1 MFHGAVLGQGYSW
14 TQPYGH
20 RGCRRRGIRATNSP
34 ARERTVEACERHIHL
49 RLLLRVAGALRI
61 AGANLIACGRGRP
74 RNPSEALAFERPLRA
89 RLLRVCCAFAARLSA
104 PRSNSLGAGGRVR
117 GSDGRAHGRR
127 DGSAGRV
134 GRRTAGGRTS
144 GLQARMAG
152 SDRGAGG
159 RADVSDERVGVAA
172 GRMVPS
178 AMQALTRF
186 AIVLADGTRAS

>member
-1 MFHGAVLGQGYSW
+1 MGPFWGRGILGHSHMAIVDAGVGVSGRR
-14 TQPYGH
+14 TH
-20 RGCRRRGIRATNSP
+20 RRGSEPSRRVSGTFTCGCCCALRGPCGSP
-34 ARERTVEACERHIHL
+34 AQTL
-49 RLLLRVAGALRI
+49 SRVGAGAHGTPARL
-61 AGANLIACGRGRP
+61 
-74 RNPSEALAFERPLRA
+74 LAFERPLRA